1 MEYGQQKVSLRV
13 GNEFRSFTANYS
25 GKVIRGTRLNQIGSS
40 TLLLFVVYV
49 AAGVALVDT
58 NYGEKFAMKA
68 EGTRNYI
75 LVPYCT
81 MDALRAC
88 DKHRNKY

>member
-49 AAGVALVDT
+49 AAGAALADT
-58 NYGEKFAMKA
+58 NYVEKLVMKA
-68 EGTRNYI
+68 EGYTKLYT
-75 LVPYCT
+75 C
-81 MDALRAC
+81 ALLHNGCIAC
-88 DKHRNKY
+88 LRQT